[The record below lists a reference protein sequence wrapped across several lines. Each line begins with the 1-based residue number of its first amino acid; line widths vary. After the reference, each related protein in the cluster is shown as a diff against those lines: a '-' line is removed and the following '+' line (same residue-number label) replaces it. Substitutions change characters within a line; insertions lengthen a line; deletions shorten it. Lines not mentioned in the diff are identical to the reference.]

1 MSALE
6 SYETVE
12 DAILIDVLH
21 YRSEPSST
29 AASSGRGG
37 EVRVRKRVLRTK
49 KKLHDSPAGED
60 DAVSSD
66 DALPGGRRILL
77 TPNLFPY
84 DLPMGTSHEVLWIS
98 GLAPGETVP
107 DAEVTAAIALA
118 LGDDADFV
126 WYENPKKS
134 LEHAELHHVQVFTRR
149 VP

>member
-49 KKLHDSPAGED
+49 KKLHDSPAVAGED
-60 DAVSSD
+60 DTASSD
-66 DALPGGRRILL
+66 ESRFEARYKELGCRR
-77 TPNLFPY
+77 
-84 DLPMGTSHEVLWIS
+84 GHS
-98 GLAPGETVP
+98 
-107 DAEVTAAIALA
+107 
-118 LGDDADFV
+118 
-126 WYENPKKS
+126 
-134 LEHAELHHVQVFTRR
+134 ELVRGY
-149 VP
+149 